1 MQQTP
6 FGQSVGG
13 SNWGQPS
20 TPSWN
25 NNGGSRGEEVI
36 INSIHGK
43 QNQLEEILGET
54 QEDLGVDLLAGVVV
68 VILEDPGEVVIQIM
82 EEKRLIDKN
91 K

>member
-1 MQQTP
+1 MEVIGVNHQLHLGIITEDL
-6 FGQSVGG
+6 
-13 SNWGQPS
+13 
-20 TPSWN
+20 
-25 NNGGSRGEEVI
+25 RGEEVI

>member
-1 MQQTP
+1 MEVIGVNHQLHLGTI
-6 FGQSVGG
+6 
-13 SNWGQPS
+13 
-20 TPSWN
+20 TEEDL
-25 NNGGSRGEEVI
+25 RGEEVI

-43 QNQLEEILGET
+43 QNRQEEILGET

-82 EEKRLIDKN
+82 EEKKLIDRN